1 MVVPSPSSPKWWVVS
16 IRLLLDTISNLD
28 SVLTHNTG
36 IKSQSILGLFDPQS
50 IAVTR
55 SMAAKRTGG
64 NGGVVLDGED
74 SSVNNQS
81 SNNQTRRSRLNN
93 IEDESDDDDKLED
106 SGCRWL
112 FKVGQFFSLDKVKE
126 NTKLPLA
133 VLHLEGKSLQWHQG
147 YMTNRNQ
154 VTPSWKQYVKDIMSR
169 FGAPYDDPIAEL
181 MELKQTGS
189 VTKVHD
195 LFDCILS
202 RLQLPPKYAMSCFLS
217 ILNEEI
223 SNMVRMFKPSTIQEA
238 FSLAKLH
245 EYYKTIR
252 IVGHMGT
259 RKVHMLMDMG
269 SSHNFIDYA
278 LAVNLGCKMV
288 KRNPMVVRVANGN
301 KIQCDTMVQDFRWK
315 MHSIEFSIDL
325 MVMHLGGSDMVL
337 GEEYSNDLQVK
348 VVADAPVSKDIQQL
362 IQKNEQNFQ
371 DPVNLPPFRPG
382 KCAFGVTQIEY
393 LGHVISDSGVATDPM
408 KIKAIVEWPSPVT
421 LKQLRGF
428 LGLTGYYR
436 RFIKDYGGIAKPLT
450 QLLKKDSFEWN
461 SEAEKAF
468 QHLKQAMITPPILA
482 LPDFSSTFII
492 ETDALS
498 QGIGVVLMQHG
509 HPIAFISKAL
519 SLKNLM
525 LSTYERELL
534 AVIHVVQKWNHYL
547 LDKHFIIKTDQESLK
562 YLLEHKLATPFQQK
576 WVSELLGFDYE
587 IQYKK
592 GVEKQTT
599 WNSDPVL
606 HKLISELQLNPSSH
620 SRYQWTGK
628 ELKRNSKLV
637 IGNDTTLKQ
646 KLLHWMHNSPQGGHS
661 GIPATLKRIQSL
673 FYRPKLRT
681 DVHTYIKECEVCQ
694 KCKANLA
701 ASPGLLQPLPIPK
714 GIWEDIAMDF
724 IEGLPISKG
733 KSVILVV
740 IGRLSKYSH
749 FIALKHP
756 FSALTVAQKF
766 LDTIVKLH
774 GFPTSIVSDRDK
786 IFLSQFWTE
795 LLALN
800 GIDQNLS
807 TAYHPQSDGQSEV
820 LNRCLEGYL
829 RCMCF
834 TKPNDW
840 VNWLPLAEYWYNTS
854 FHTATKHT
862 PFEIVYGQ
870 KPPLHLPY
878 LPGESKVEAL
888 DRRLQAREET
898 IQQLKE
904 NLSRSK
910 NRMKQFA
917 DRHRSERS
925 YQVGKWVYLK
935 LQPYRQSSME
945 FKSNQKIAAKYYGP
959 FPIIAKIGQVAYTL
973 QIPPNSAIHLT
984 FHVSLLKPYH
994 GTLPASLTLPS
1005 THQRDHTS
1013 KVPAKVLEI
1022 RTVKKNNAAH
1032 VE

>member
-1 MVVPSPSSPKWWVVS
+1 MVVPSPSSPKWWVIS

-112 FKVGQFFSLDKVKE
+112 FKVEQFFSLDKVKE

-154 VTPSWKQYVKDIMSR
+154 VTPSWKQYVKDITSR
-169 FGAPYDDPIAEL
+169 FGAPYDDPMAEL

-189 VTKVHD
+189 VTEVHD
-195 LFDCILS
+195 QFDCILS

-252 IVGHMGT
+252 IVGHVGT
-259 RKVHMLMDMG
+259 RKVQMLMDTG

-337 GEEYSNDLQVK
+337 
-348 VVADAPVSKDIQQL
+348 
-362 IQKNEQNFQ
+362 
-371 DPVNLPPFRPG
+371 
-382 KCAFGVTQIEY
+382 
-393 LGHVISDSGVATDPM
+393 
-408 KIKAIVEWPSPVT
+408 
-421 LKQLRGF
+421 
-428 LGLTGYYR
+428 
-436 RFIKDYGGIAKPLT
+436 DYGGIAKPLT
-450 QLLKKDSFEWN
+450 QLLKKDSFKWN

-492 ETDALS
+492 ETDASS

-509 HPIAFISKAL
+509 HPIAFIRKTL
-519 SLKNLM
+519 SPKNLM
-525 LSTYERELL
+525 LSTYERVLL
-534 AVIHVVQKWNHYL
+534 VVIHAVQKWNNYL

-562 YLLEHKLATPFQQK
+562 YLLEHKLTTHFQQK
-576 WVSELLGFDYE
+576 WVSKLLGFDYE

-592 GVEKQTT
+592 GVENKVADALSRVHSGELLSLLLTSVDSQLLDSIKAT

-628 ELKRNSKLV
+628 ELRRNNKLV

-661 GIPATLKRIQSL
+661 GISTTLKRIQSL

-694 KCKANLA
+694 KCKADLA

-724 IEGLPISKG
+724 IEGFPISKG

-740 IGRLSKYSH
+740 IDRLSKYSH
-749 FIALKHP
+749 FIALKRP
-756 FSALTVAQKF
+756 FSALT
-766 LDTIVKLH
+766 
-774 GFPTSIVSDRDK
+774 
-786 IFLSQFWTE
+786 TE

-807 TAYHPQSDGQSEV
+807 TTYHPQSDGQSEV

-829 RCMCF
+829 KCMCF

-862 PFEIVYGQ
+862 PFDTVYGQ

-878 LPGESKVEAL
+878 LPGESKTDV
-888 DRRLQAREET
+888 RV
-898 IQQLKE
+898 K
-904 NLSRSK
+904 
-910 NRMKQFA
+910 
-917 DRHRSERS
+917 RS
-925 YQVGKWVYLK
+925 YQVGEWVYLK
-935 LQPYRQSSME
+935 LQPYKQSSVE
-945 FKSNQKIAAKYYGP
+945 FISNQKIAAKYCGP

-973 QIPPNSAIHLT
+973 QLPPNSAIHPT
-984 FHVSLLKPYH
+984 YHVSLLKPHH

-1005 THQRDHTS
+1005 TYQRDHTS

-1032 VE
+1032 VEWLVQCKDETEEEATWESAASIDTLYPNFDPWGQGSS